1 MSEGANEIIDQI
13 FITLALRNMP
23 LRVITHSNV
32 QKCRNMYVY
41 NGHKK
46 QHQEKTLI
54 LRYISV
60 MKILQVKE

>member
-41 NGHKK
+41 NGHKSSIK
-46 QHQEKTLI
+46 KKPLI
-54 LRYISV
+54 LRY
-60 MKILQVKE
+60 K